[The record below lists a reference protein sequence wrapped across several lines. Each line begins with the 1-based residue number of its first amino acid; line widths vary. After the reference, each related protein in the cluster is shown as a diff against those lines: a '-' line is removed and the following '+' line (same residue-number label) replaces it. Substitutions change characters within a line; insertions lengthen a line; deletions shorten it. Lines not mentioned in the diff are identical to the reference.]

1 MKTLCERCMTVCRF
15 QGQKNFSM
23 ETCRYFHQKGSDRR
37 ETSSGP

>member
-23 ETCRYFHQKGSDRR
+23 ERAGIFTKRLRPS